1 MVLILQGHNFSF
13 ELENLCRLFFFRQ
26 GVHIANVPELGEDF
40 LVTEMH
46 PKKDGVHFNALLC
59 LEGETWEQS
68 ASLFKPD
75 ADHPEALEHT
85 LCRLVYELC
94 IKATPVRPSWGLL
107 TGIRPVKLVTQC
119 REKGMEENEIFRYFT
134 QDYLVSPRKAFLA
147 LETERNEREI
157 LARSFPQSFSLYI
170 SIPFCP
176 TRCSYCSFV
185 SQDMRGAAKLVP
197 DYLNKLCR
205 ELDVIGEKVRSWGL
219 HLQTVYFGGGT
230 PTTLSAEQ
238 LELLLGHVAQQFD
251 LSGCQEYTVEAGRPD
266 TITREKL
273 RVMKQAGVD
282 RISINP
288 QTFQDSVLEAIGR
301 CHTAAEVLEKYG
313 LAREEGFDFINMDLI
328 AGLPSDTVKG
338 FQKTLDTALSLEPEN
353 LTVHTLSLKRSST
366 LAMQGEGLSVY
377 DNPAEEMMEYAL
389 SRTRQAGYAPY
400 YLYRQKNTLGNLENI
415 GFAKDRRFGLYNV
428 YIMEE
433 THTILAAGAGS
444 STKLVHPFQNQIRRV
459 FDYKYPVEY
468 IRGFEEMLRR
478 KDEIDQFYQQVFSC
492 DRNRQGFYEK

>member
-1 MVLILQGHNFSF
+1 MLILQGHNFSF

-26 GVHIANVPELGEDF
+26 GVRIASVPELGEDF
-40 LVTEMH
+40 LVTEMQ
-46 PKKDGVHFNALLC
+46 PKEEEVYFNALLC
-59 LEGETWEQS
+59 LDGETWEQS
-68 ASLFKPD
+68 ISLPKPD
-75 ADHPEALEHT
+75 ADHSTALEYA

-94 IKATPVRPSWGLL
+94 VKATPVRPSWGLL

-119 REKGMEENEIFRYFT
+119 REKGMGEEEIFQYFT
-134 QDYLVSPRKAFLA
+134 QNYLVSPRKALLA

-157 LARSFPQSFSLYI
+157 LARSLPESFSLYI

-185 SQDMRGAAKLVP
+185 SQDMRGATKLVP
-197 DYLNKLCR
+197 DYLSKLCQ
-205 ELDVIGEKVRSWGL
+205 ELGVIGEKVRRWGL
-219 HLQTVYFGGGT
+219 RLQTVYFGGGT
-230 PTTLSAEQ
+230 PTTLSAKQ
-238 LELLLGHVAQQFD
+238 LELLLKCVEKQFD
-251 LSGCQEYTVEAGRPD
+251 LSSCQEYTVEAGRPD

-301 CHTAAEVLEKYG
+301 HHTAAEVLEKYG

-328 AGLPSDTVKG
+328 AGLPSDTVEG
-338 FQKTLDTALSLEPEN
+338 FQKTLDTALFLQPEN

-366 LAMQGEGLSVY
+366 LTIQGESLSVY
-377 DNPAEEMMEYAL
+377 DNPAAEMMDYAL
-389 SRTRQAGYAPY
+389 SRTEQAGYAPY

-415 GFAKDRRFGLYNV
+415 GFAKGRRFGLYNV

-444 STKLVHPFQNQIRRV
+444 STKLVHPFRNQIRRV
-459 FDYKYPVEY
+459 FDYKYPMEY

-478 KDEIDQFYQQVFSC
+478 KDEIDWFYQQVFSC
-492 DRNRQGFYEK
+492 DRNRRDF